1 VNCLKRAVP
10 CGNMPFHATL
20 PHPYHRQ
27 NQHGLQEKFETGMT
41 KRHKQFWLV
50 KFAPFRTAWSEIVQ
64 RGTFTLRGVRSHQ
77 ARNNL
82 AAMRKGD
89 AVFYY
94 HSQQELQV
102 VGVMQVVREA
112 FPDPTSSD
120 PKWLTV
126 TFSPVKTLV
135 TPVSLQTMRN
145 VADLTKIA
153 LIRQPRLSV
162 MPLTQCQFDKIIT
175 LSGGEDE
182 GSIEEHENGMG

>member
-1 VNCLKRAVP
+1 
-10 CGNMPFHATL
+10 MQL
-20 PHPYHRQ
+20 PHPYYRQ
-27 NQHGLQEKFETGMT
+27 NHHVLQEKFETGMK

-50 KFAPFRTAWSEIVQ
+50 KFAPFRTAWSEIVR

-82 AAMRKGD
+82 AVMRKGD
-89 AVFYY
+89 VVLYY

-126 TFSPVKTLV
+126 TFSPVKTLA
-135 TPVSLQTMRN
+135 TPVSLQTIRS
-145 VADLTKIA
+145 VAVLTKTA
-153 LIRQPRLSV
+153 LIRQPRLSI
-162 MPLTQCQFDKIIT
+162 MPLTQSQFDKIIA
-175 LSGGEDE
+175 LSANENSE
-182 GSIEEHENGMG
+182 SIEESKNGMG